1 MHDFHFR
8 VRLLKFRRRIF
19 CRLFD
24 EEMQEVLPAGQ
35 SVVFPEF
42 TVRCP
47 PSDKARFVALSLNAD
62 DRVPQ
67 QDMHGIRVENKGRKD
82 FLSVCLAPLW
92 GSAPKWLLLIEFIE
106 YYRLQGVEHFYIY
119 RQSVDN
125 YTAMILNNY
134 EMEGIVEVV
143 NVSETT
149 NCLKRH
155 RCRHEMQL
163 QDCVFRTRG
172 RSDWV
177 ATVDL
182 DERINIIRGT
192 TVRKYIEQVLSK

>member
-1 MHDFHFR
+1 
-8 VRLLKFRRRIF
+8 
-19 CRLFD
+19 
-24 EEMQEVLPAGQ
+24 
-35 SVVFPEF
+35 
-42 TVRCP
+42 
-47 PSDKARFVALSLNAD
+47 
-62 DRVPQ
+62 
-67 QDMHGIRVENKGRKD
+67 
-82 FLSVCLAPLW
+82 
-92 GSAPKWLLLIEFIE
+92 
-106 YYRLQGVEHFYIY
+106 
-119 RQSVDN
+119 
-125 YTAMILNNY
+125 MILNNY

-192 TVRKYIEQVLSK
+192 TVRKYIEQEIPSDPVHWRMEGSRLPVDEWHNTSHVAPLNHTTKSIIPTCTRGWTFFLKEAETFGSFEDTHLPPDLLEAIQLEVNQKVHEIICRNLKANYSRKNSDILIKQIN